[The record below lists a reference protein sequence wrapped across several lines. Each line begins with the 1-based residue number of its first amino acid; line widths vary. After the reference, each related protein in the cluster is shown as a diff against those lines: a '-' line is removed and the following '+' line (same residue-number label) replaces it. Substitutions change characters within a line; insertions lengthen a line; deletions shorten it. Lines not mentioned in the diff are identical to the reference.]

1 MTTTA
6 GPVWMTAAAL
16 EALEAELAEL
26 TARSGDDADPAR
38 TVELRD
44 LIRRAE
50 VGAKPDD
57 GLVEPGMIITVRF
70 TGDDSTERFLLGTRE
85 LVGHDAHID
94 VDVYSAESPLGS
106 AIAGRYVGD
115 VVQYRTPN
123 GAALE
128 VTVLEAVP
136 FS

>member
-1 MTTTA
+1 MTAAA
-6 GPVWMTAAAL
+6 GPIWMTAAAL
-16 EALEAELAEL
+16 AALETELAEL
-26 TARSGDDADPAR
+26 TARRGDEADQTRA
-38 TVELRD
+38 VELRD

-50 VGAKPDD
+50 VGTKPDD

-70 TGDDSTERFLLGTRE
+70 EGDDSTERFLLGTRE

-94 VDVYSAESPLGS
+94 VDVYSAESPLGA

-115 VVQYRTPN
+115 VVQYVAPS

-128 VTVLEAVP
+128 VTILEAVP